1 MSISPRSISRMG
13 FLVPLT
19 IGVVLPL
26 CAEEHGTRAQETL
39 TFVLYEGPL
48 IHEQDWVLK
57 AGPVGPDN
65 LKAGING
72 GTCPLIPSDI
82 SNATGSGFERVT
94 FEAKKDD
101 LGIWRMEWKDSVTG
115 TASDGNPYTYQQ
127 RQAFTG
133 VTTDGRTPK
142 PNRGAPSPGTENTG
156 FLSSVPSNVV
166 TDALELRDFFL
177 LRTPAGDVVANSHL
191 YNIFR
196 LPLPT
201 DPAPTFQHRFVL
213 NSRQFLA
220 GQPGCDPL

>member
-1 MSISPRSISRMG
+1 MSISSRSMLTIS
-13 FLVPLT
+13 FLAPLT
-19 IGVVLPL
+19 IGFVLPL

-48 IHEQDWVLK
+48 SHDESWVIK
-57 AGPVGPDN
+57 AGPAGPDN
-65 LKAGING
+65 LKAGVNG

-82 SNATGSGFERVT
+82 GNVPGSSLERVT
-94 FEAKKDD
+94 FEAQRDD

-115 TASDGNPYTYQQ
+115 TASDGNAYTYQQ

-133 VTTDGRTPK
+133 VTTDGKRPK
-142 PNRGAPSPGTENTG
+142 PSRAAPSPGTENTG
-156 FLSSVPSNVV
+156 FLSTVPDNVV
-166 TDALELRDFFL
+166 TDAIELRDFFL

-196 LPLPT
+196 IPLPT

-213 NSRQFLA
+213 NTRQFLA